1 MPRFPPARPH
11 PIHDV
16 GSPGW
21 GAEMGR
27 IGIRQGRNR
36 PCGFRRNRMR
46 RCPALVV
53 CLVLATS
60 FPSAPPL
67 SGQMGLSG
75 ITRGLSE
82 AVHVAAAPAGGEN
95 STPALGKVVLAEP
108 GLRLARIQGRVVE
121 EGTEIGVEAAT
132 IELRGTDRVRISG
145 EGGRFAFDR
154 IPPGDYILAV
164 EHLAFAPVT
173 VPIAITEAD
182 AVYQVEI
189 RLAPEAIA
197 LEPLVVEVR
206 RAGIQGTVRDRIEW
220 MELVGLGTSFDRAAI
235 DASGAIRVSHLV
247 ARIPGVQLRT
257 IPGRTFGSELRL
269 VPQQDCGPSVYIDGI
284 RSPLLGGNVDD
295 MVSLGEVESVEVYRR
310 LSELPGEFADDEAR
324 RCGAVVIATRRG
336 WQPGEVFGWRRM
348 VVLAGFVTVSFL
360 LGQGYR

>member
-1 MPRFPPARPH
+1 L
-11 PIHDV
+11 
-16 GSPGW
+16 GSG
-21 GAEMGR
+21 
-27 IGIRQGRNR
+27 
-36 PCGFRRNRMR
+36 
-46 RCPALVV
+46 
-53 CLVLATS
+53 VLA
-60 FPSAPPL
+60 L
-67 SGQMGLSG
+67 
-75 ITRGLSE
+75 
-82 AVHVAAAPAGGEN
+82 PA
-95 STPALGKVVLAEP
+95 
-108 GLRLARIQGRVVE
+108 LRLARIQGRVVE

-154 IPPGDYILAV
+154 VPPGDYVLAV
-164 EHLAFAPVT
+164 EHLAFASVT

-220 MELVGLGTSFDRAAI
+220 MGLVGLGTSFDRAAI
-235 DASGAIRVSHLV
+235 EASGAIRVSHLV

-257 IPGRTFGSELRL
+257 ISGRTFGSELRL

-284 RSPLLGGNVDD
+284 RSPLLGGTVDD

>member
-1 MPRFPPARPH
+1 MPTFPLIRAGRTTGSGEPGSETSGTSHRQAGLRPVRTRTSRFLTRPLSLLFFGLLPAVPT
-11 PIHDV
+11 V
-16 GSPGW
+16 
-21 GAEMGR
+21 A
-27 IGIRQGRNR
+27 
-36 PCGFRRNRMR
+36 
-46 RCPALVV
+46 A
-53 CLVLATS
+53 
-60 FPSAPPL
+60 PSEAPPP
-67 SGQMGLSG
+67 
-75 ITRGLSE
+75 
-82 AVHVAAAPAGGEN
+82 VAAQLRLASLTTAPGVGALE
-95 STPALGKVVLAEP
+95 PAV
-108 GLRLARIQGRVVE
+108 RLARIQGRVVE
-121 EGTEIGVEAAT
+121 EASGTGVEAAT
-132 IELRGTDRVRISG
+132 IELRGTDRVQISG

-154 IPPGDYILAV
+154 IPPGEYVLAV
-164 EHLAFAPVT
+164 DHLAFAAVT

-220 MELVGLGTSFDRAAI
+220 MDLVGLGTSFDRAAI
-235 DASGAIRVSHLV
+235 DASGAVRVSHLV

-257 IPGRTFGSELRL
+257 VSGRTFGSELRL
-269 VPQQDCGPSVYIDGI
+269 VSQQDCGPSVYIDGI

>member
-1 MPRFPPARPH
+1 MPTFQLARPGRTT
-11 PIHDV
+11 
-16 GSPGW
+16 GSGQPGS
-21 GAEMGR
+21 GTSGTSHRKAGL
-27 IGIRQGRNR
+27 
-36 PCGFRRNRMR
+36 RRVR
-46 RCPALVV
+46 RSPFLALPLGLLLGVLLPAAPTVAAL
-53 CLVLATS
+53 
-60 FPSAPPL
+60 FEAPP
-67 SGQMGLSG
+67 S
-75 ITRGLSE
+75 
-82 AVHVAAAPAGGEN
+82 VAAQLRLASLAPAPGFGGVE
-95 STPALGKVVLAEP
+95 PAV
-108 GLRLARIQGRVVE
+108 RLARIQGRVVE
-121 EGTEIGVEAAT
+121 EASGTGVEAAT
-132 IELRGTDRVRISG
+132 IELRGTDRVQISG

-154 IPPGDYILAV
+154 IPPGEYVLAV
-164 EHLAFAPVT
+164 DHLAFAAVT

-235 DASGAIRVSHLV
+235 DASGAVRVSHLV

-269 VPQQDCGPSVYIDGI
+269 VSQQDCGPSVYIDGI